1 MAAYDVAPTQPAER
15 RTTLPCSYQMCQ
27 AVAVAKGLAW
37 ARVLSLEARRP
48 RHCLTHERTPGGI
61 SSSIDL
67 GGSRVSLAD
76 VLWVLPVL
84 VGLALGWSMRSR
96 SVLALLLG
104 AALVVVSFV
113 LFGYSID
120 HYENGDCQG
129 GAPCPTGEHI
139 IEFVEPGAFLIGAP
153 LIIVSFGA
161 TVWNYLSALRRWRS
175 RRA

>member
-1 MAAYDVAPTQPAER
+1 M
-15 RTTLPCSYQMCQ
+15 
-27 AVAVAKGLAW
+27 
-37 ARVLSLEARRP
+37 
-48 RHCLTHERTPGGI
+48 
-61 SSSIDL
+61 
-67 GGSRVSLAD
+67 SLAD

-84 VGLALGWSMRSR
+84 VGVALGWLMRSR

-104 AALVVVSFV
+104 AALVRVSFV

-120 HYENGDCQG
+120 HYENGDCQAR
-129 GAPCPTGEHI
+129 APCPTGEHV

-161 TVWNYLSALRRWRS
+161 TVWNYFSALRKWRR